1 MENGQKKSGPV
12 SAFLKVWTIV
22 GVALIA
28 AAIVYLLKILHTPT
42 AILLWTAVIVFC
54 LRRPVNYLES
64 KGVKRAL
71 GTTIA
76 YVMMFVIIT
85 LVALLMFSPTYG
97 ISEQFNDLLAS
108 IPGYAK
114 DVLDWFREVA
124 AKYAHLVGSDTI
136 DKWTTD
142 VMSSLTSAI
151 SSLATVSAQGVVN
164 LGSAIVSSLVIII
177 FALIIA
183 FWILMQLPAIG
194 RECWRFVNPKRHE
207 DVQMFYVTGTRVM
220 GGFLRATL
228 LQCLSVAV
236 LLGAMF
242 VIMGMPNAI
251 ALAGICGVINI
262 LPIIGLWISVILAT
276 IAGLFMSPI
285 NGLIAFIG
293 SILLQ
298 EFVYKFLQP
307 KFMQDSV
314 DIHPALTLIALLI
327 GSAAGGAL
335 GGLGGS
341 LVGMLAAI
349 PAVAACKSI
358 FVYYFEKNT
367 GRRIVAE
374 DGVFFKGEA
383 LEGDEFDPLMDAHS
397 AGPATPP
404 PAKLSDLLPSK
415 GKKDACEC
423 TEGECT
429 CEVAGADAGADEAP
443 GTCGCASSGAGEVAG
458 EAADAGEAA
467 CVCEAAGGSDG
478 AGGPE
483 GE

>member
-1 MENGQKKSGPV
+1 MADQDTNRIDAAEQMPSSRDNGGKGGRFAKKYIDEGQKKSGPV
-12 SAFLKVWTIV
+12 YAFLKVWTIV
-22 GVALIA
+22 GAVLII
-28 AAIVYLLKILHTPT
+28 AAIVYLLQILHTPT

-54 LRRPVNYLES
+54 LRRPVNFLES

-76 YVMMFVIIT
+76 YVLMFVIIA

-97 ISEQFNDLLAS
+97 ISEQFNNLLAS
-108 IPGYAK
+108 IPGYAQQTM
-114 DVLDWFREVA
+114 DWFTGVTE
-124 AKYAHLVGSDTI
+124 KYAHLVGNDTI

-142 VMSSLTSAI
+142 AIASLTKAI
-151 SSLATVSAQGVVN
+151 SSLATISAQGVVS

-220 GGFLRATL
+220 GGFIRATIM
-228 LQCLSVAV
+228 QCLSVAV
-236 LLGAMF
+236 LLGVMF
-242 VIMGMPNAI
+242 AVMGMPNAI

-262 LPIIGLWISVILAT
+262 LPIVGLWISVILAT
-276 IAGLFMSPI
+276 IAGLFISPI
-285 NGLIAFIG
+285 SGLVAFLG

-314 DIHPALTLIALLI
+314 DIHPALTLIGLII
-327 GSAAGGAL
+327 GSALGGAL
-335 GGLGGS
+335 NGLSGS
-341 LVGMLAAI
+341 LVGMLLAI

-374 DGVFFKGEA
+374 DGIFFKGEA
-383 LEGDEFDPLMDAHS
+383 VEGDTFDPLADAHS
-397 AGPATPP
+397 AGPVTPP
-404 PAKLSDLLPSK
+404 SFNLGSLRSSK
-415 GKKDACEC
+415 GRKASCEK
-423 TEGECT
+423 TDGGEH
-429 CEVAGADAGADEAP
+429 V
-443 GTCGCASSGAGEVAG
+443 
-458 EAADAGEAA
+458 
-467 CVCEAAGGSDG
+467 CVCE
-478 AGGPE
+478 PE
-483 GE
+483 GESGSEPEERPES